1 MKIRE
6 LRRKSNKELQQSL
19 IESRN
24 KLRELRFNLAGGK
37 VKNIREIRQTKR
49 HIARISTSL
58 KENYAKEQKN
68 N

>member
-6 LRRKSNKELQQSL
+6 LRRKSNKELQQIL
-19 IESRN
+19 IDLRD

-37 VKNIREIRQTKR
+37 VKNIRETRQTKR
-49 HIARISTSL
+49 EIARILTIL
-58 KENYAKEQKN
+58 KENYAKEKEN